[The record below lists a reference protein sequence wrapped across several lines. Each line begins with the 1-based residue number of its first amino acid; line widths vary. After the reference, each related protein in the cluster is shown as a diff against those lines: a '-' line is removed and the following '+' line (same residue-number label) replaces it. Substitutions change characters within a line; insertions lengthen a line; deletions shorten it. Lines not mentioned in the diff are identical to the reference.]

1 MNGEPLVILHVED
14 NKDHA
19 DLVVRTLRKHRVANE
34 LHVVDDGE
42 KALDYLCRRGKFESP
57 EKSPRPHVILLDLR
71 LPKIDGLEVL
81 RIIKTTEELSRIP
94 VVVLTSSE
102 AETDMAKAYDF
113 HANSY
118 LVKPI
123 GFDGFTEMMEHLGF
137 YWLSWNKYPWPG
149 AEK

>member
-19 DLVVRTLRKHRVANE
+19 DLVERTLQTHRVANA
-34 LHVVDDGE
+34 LHVVSDGE
-42 KALDYLCRRGKFESP
+42 EALDYLFRRGKFESP
-57 EKSPRPHVILLDLR
+57 EKSPCPNIVLLDLR
-71 LPKIDGLEVL
+71 LPKIDGMEVL
-81 RIIKTTEELSRIP
+81 RIMKTTEELLRIP

-102 AETDMAKAYDF
+102 AETDVAKAYDF

-123 GFDGFTEMMEHLGF
+123 GFDKFAEMMEHLGF
-137 YWLSWNKYPWPG
+137 YWLGWNKYPWPREG
-149 AEK
+149 E

>member
-1 MNGEPLVILHVED
+1 MNGEPLVVLHVED

-19 DLVVRTLRKHRVANE
+19 DLVIRTLRSHRVANL
-34 LHVVDDGE
+34 LHLVDDGE
-42 KALDYLCRRGKFESP
+42 EALDYLFRRGKFESP
-57 EKSPRPHVILLDLR
+57 EKSPRPNIILLDLR
-71 LPKIDGLEVL
+71 LPRINGLEVL

-118 LVKPI
+118 LVKPL
-123 GFDGFTEMMEHLGF
+123 GFDKFTQMMEHLGF
-137 YWLSWNKYPWPG
+137 YWLSWNRYPWPR
-149 AEK
+149 ERE